1 MFTRIF
7 YATEILLTASISVY
21 RLYVVKRVGSMYSI
35 LLAKIYLVLLA
46 IVSGTPTV
54 LRVAFLGKVPY
65 FDPYA
70 LGCTVGYEGTTVT
83 AIVFIII
90 PMIMII
96 LCNIRIIYIVYKQ
109 AMRLKKHTTE
119 NVVSGTSYSVSIA
132 KTRMSSRTPIT
143 LISVCCLFV
152 ITYFPI
158 FVFSV
163 FKSKDYI
170 APMWF
175 YVFVMEFIS
184 FNVAGNPVVYAL
196 TNTRFRKVFM
206 EVLCLRK
213 Y

>member
-1 MFTRIF
+1 MLSAMFTRIF
-7 YATEILLTASISVY
+7 YANEVLLTASISVY
-21 RLYVVKRVGSMYSI
+21 RLHVVKRVGSLYNI
-35 LLAKIYLVLLA
+35 LLAKVYLIFLA
-46 IVSGTPTV
+46 LVSGTPTV
-54 LRVAFLGKVPY
+54 LRVAFLGKAPY

-83 AIVFIII
+83 GILFLII
-90 PMIMII
+90 PMIIII
-96 LCNIRIIYIVYKQ
+96 LCNIRIIYIIYKQ
-109 AMRLKKHTTE
+109 AVKLQKHTTE
-119 NVVSGTSYSVSIA
+119 NVVSGTSHAVS
-132 KTRMSSRTPIT
+132 MSSRTPIT
-143 LISVCCLFV
+143 LISVCCFFV

-158 FVFSV
+158 FIFSV
-163 FKSKDYI
+163 FKAKDYI

-206 EVLCLRK
+206 EVLCQRK